1 MNMKHPNRIF
11 SRIAHRGFTLLEV
24 TIALALLAL
33 TLTILLESQGQAVFM
48 STDAERVRLAT
59 MLAEEKMAEA
69 QLILEAEGWTTS
81 DIEQTGDFDGFGQED
96 FRQSSGSS
104 DFSDSLDDY
113 YWAYTIRRI
122 EISMPSDLG
131 GMASELSES
140 GYFGDQ
146 TSEDASN
153 NQMDL
158 GDIGITPDKIS
169 EYLAD
174 YIREVRVLVW
184 WGEKRSRSEIRERNP
199 DEEPDNQVELLTH
212 VINPTG
218 VVSTAEDTE

>member
-1 MNMKHPNRIF
+1 M
-11 SRIAHRGFTLLEV
+11 SRYSPHHRYLSRAQRGFTLLEV

-48 STDAERVRLAT
+48 STDSERVRLAT

-81 DIEQTGDFDGFGQED
+81 DIEESGDFDSFGQED
-96 FRQSSGSS
+96 FRQASGGS
-104 DFSDSLDDY
+104 DHSDNLDDF

-122 EISMPSDLG
+122 EINLPSDLG
-131 GMASELSES
+131 GLSSELTES
-140 GYFGDQ
+140 GYLGDQ
-146 TSEDASN
+146 QQETDN
-153 NQMDL
+153 GQMDL
-158 GDIGITPDKIS
+158 GDLGITPDKIT

-184 WGEKRSRSEIRERNP
+184 WGEKKSRSEIKDRNP

-212 VINPTG
+212 IINPTG

>member
-1 MNMKHPNRIF
+1 M
-11 SRIAHRGFTLLEV
+11 

-59 MLAEEKMAEA
+59 MLAEEKMSEA

-81 DIEQTGDFDGFGQED
+81 DIEKTGDFDNFGQED
-96 FRQSSGSS
+96 FRQSSGGN
-104 DFSDSLDDY
+104 DFSDNLDDY

-131 GMASELSES
+131 GMASDLTEN

-158 GDIGITPDKIS
+158 GDLGITPDKIS

-174 YIREVRVLVW
+174 YIREVRVLIW
-184 WGEKRSRSEIRERNP
+184 WGEKRSRSEIRDRNP

-212 VINPTG
+212 IINPTG